1 MAEYPVGALVRV
13 EASFA
18 TSGGV
23 PADPTGV
30 ALRYRV
36 GSGAAVVLVYGT
48 DAAVIRD
55 STGKY
60 YVDLTLTSA
69 MVGKLVKYRW
79 EATGA
84 VQAASESEFRV
95 APSAFY

>member
-1 MAEYPVGALVRV
+1 MNQYEVGALVRL

-18 TSGGV
+18 SSGGV

-30 ALRYRV
+30 TLRYRV

-48 DAAVIRD
+48 DADVIRAG
-55 STGKY
+55 TGSY

-84 VQAASESEFRV
+84 VQAANESEFRV